1 MVFISIYYD
10 ANNVYYSFDDLVQLM
25 IELNFEIVSK
35 KSVQVSHV
43 HVKRRN
49 EQVFVTDGTYIQT
62 KLLTHDECY
71 VDLDGLLHML
81 NASVFGDNIAMER
94 LITKFTLCVVKC
106 EHPWQKKITCYLQQ
120 RVQDSFDVYMKV
132 CRQYFVCGRPQASR
146 IGHTVDKLINEASQ
160 LHHSNNYEDYITAYV
175 LYDKAIRLILSVL

>member
-25 IELNFEIVSK
+25 IELNFEIVNK

-94 LITKFTLCVVKC
+94 LITKFTL
-106 EHPWQKKITCYLQQ
+106 
-120 RVQDSFDVYMKV
+120 
-132 CRQYFVCGRPQASR
+132 
-146 IGHTVDKLINEASQ
+146 
-160 LHHSNNYEDYITAYV
+160 
-175 LYDKAIRLILSVL
+175 